1 MNLHSTLG
9 KPLIKSNVI
18 LICRLIETMKNIGYI
33 YQKNHIVMD
42 KLITDIIQYFE
53 FLCLSII
60 GQVKVRVVILN
71 IFALIILYRLL
82 THNTFYYYSF
92 NHYRYILFLVII
104 MHICLNLILLPNYS
118 MF

>member
-53 FLCLSII
+53 YLCLSII
-60 GQVKVRVVILN
+60 GQVKVRIFMLN
-71 IFALIILYRLL
+71 MY
-82 THNTFYYYSF
+82 
-92 NHYRYILFLVII
+92 
-104 MHICLNLILLPNYS
+104 
-118 MF
+118 